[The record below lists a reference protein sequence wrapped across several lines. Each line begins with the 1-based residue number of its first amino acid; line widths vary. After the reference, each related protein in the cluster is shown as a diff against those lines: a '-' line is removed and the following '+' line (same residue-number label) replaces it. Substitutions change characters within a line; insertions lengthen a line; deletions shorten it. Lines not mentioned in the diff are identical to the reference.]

1 MKSGDKI
8 RTGTGP
14 KRRPLTVLEA
24 ESGGLPEPF
33 TAAEWAAL
41 KKAAATRPSP
51 AAVDPMAHPLR
62 EIMARYVICDEA
74 TPAPGATYRLDVAAI
89 LSQLIILEARL
100 IEARKRCS
108 SPRHCFA
115 QLGRAK

>member
-1 MKSGDKI
+1 MKSGDQVK
-8 RTGTGP
+8 TGTGP
-14 KRRPLTVLEA
+14 KRRHLTVLEA
-24 ESGGLPEPF
+24 EAGGLPEPF

-41 KKAAATRPSP
+41 KKAAAARPSP

-62 EIMARYVICDEA
+62 EIMARYVIPDD
-74 TPAPGATYRLDVAAI
+74 TPGPGTTYRLDVAAI